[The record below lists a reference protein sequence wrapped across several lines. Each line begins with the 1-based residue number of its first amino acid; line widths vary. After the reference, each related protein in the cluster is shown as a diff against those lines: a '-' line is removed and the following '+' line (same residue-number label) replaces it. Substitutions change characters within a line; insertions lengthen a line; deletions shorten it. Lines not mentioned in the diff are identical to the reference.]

1 MADRD
6 YVFVEDL
13 EEDLICFICM
23 KVLDKPQLVNC
34 CEKRFCESCLLNWKA
49 INSSCP
55 HCRCTDFSHMLLKRL
70 SNKIGELKVYCANKQ
85 HGCRS
90 ILKITEYGGHL
101 LVNAKGCQYVKLSC
115 ENTCGNISGG
125 GGGGGGGQYET
136 PKRRVPQ

>member
-125 GGGGGGGQYET
+125 GGGGGGGAI
-136 PKRRVPQ
+136 